1 MSDPNHQAEVH
12 RANVGLLASLGF
24 FSTTMFVVGAV
35 IGSGIFRKPGVM
47 ASQIGSPEM
56 LFAVWLIA
64 GVITLFGALV
74 NSEIAAM
81 IPEAGGQYVFFDRMY
96 GSFVAYLYG
105 WAMFSVVKCGA
116 IAGLSFVFAESAGKF
131 LTLPQLSAAASAFT
145 IHLPFIGDLAPLAD
159 IGVKGVAALLIITLT
174 TINYLGVKFG
184 SLVQN
189 IFAVA
194 KMTALLSIILLAF
207 LLPQAVPNLP
217 VYVNI
222 AQVFYQIGL
231 AGTITGVVLVH
242 ASHGLV
248 LAVWIA
254 SAAFASIDS
263 SLEEAAR
270 NIGASAWT
278 CFRTV
283 TLPLAA
289 PGLMASAIFVFLESL
304 DEFTGTYFVGVPDI
318 TTLPLLMFNASM
330 GGNYQIASI
339 TALLLLVPSIGFM
352 LVVERF
358 LKADVLAMVGR

>member
-1 MSDPNHQAEVH
+1 MLWRRPREVAIWLLLALLAFLIFGPLANLFLWAFAEQWYFPNKLPQQFGFTFWGRVFAP
-12 RANVGLLASLGF
+12 RGNALASLGT
-24 FSTTMFVVGAV
+24 S
-35 IGSGIFRKPGVM
+35 
-47 ASQIGSPEM
+47 
-56 LFAVWLIA
+56 VWI
-64 GVITLFGALV
+64 
-74 NSEIAAM
+74 
-81 IPEAGGQYVFFDRMY
+81 
-96 GSFVAYLYG
+96 
-105 WAMFSVVKCGA
+105 
-116 IAGLSFVFAESAGKF
+116 
-131 LTLPQLSAAASAFT
+131 
-145 IHLPFIGDLAPLAD
+145 
-159 IGVKGVAALLIITLT
+159 ALLT
-174 TINYLGVKFG
+174 VVV
-184 SLVQN
+184 SL
-189 IFAVA
+189 AVA
-194 KMTALLSIILLAF
+194 VPAGYALARLRLRWRGLILLAF

-222 AQVFYQIGL
+222 ARVFYEIGL
-231 AGTITGVVLVH
+231 AGTISGVVLVH

-254 SAAFASIDS
+254 SAAFASVDE

-270 NIGASAWT
+270 NIGASPWT

-289 PGLMASAIFVFLESL
+289 PGLFASAIFVFLESL

-339 TALLLLVPSIGFM
+339 TALLLLVPSIAFM